1 MSSLSHLTK
10 SPLETN
16 NITLDPDLKDAWGL
30 PAMRVTYKLHPD
42 DMANMRFMLARQREV
57 FEAAGAKK
65 VWDQGVRDITGS
77 VHLMGTARMGNDPK
91 TSVVDKFN
99 RAHGRE
105 KSLCGRWFQFRDV
118 RPAATDADHSG
129 ARLPLR
135 RFHDS
140 GGERRTKI

>member
-1 MSSLSHLTK
+1 
-10 SPLETN
+10 
-16 NITLDPDLKDAWGL
+16 
-30 PAMRVTYKLHPD
+30 
-42 DMANMRFMLARQREV
+42 MRFMLARSAKFSRPPGRRRYGTRV
-57 FEAAGAKK
+57 FGIL
-65 VWDQGVRDITGS
+65 RL

-99 RAHGRE
+99 RAHDVKNLFVVDG
-105 KSLCGRWFQFRDV
+105 SSFRDV

-140 GGERRTKI
+140 GGEEERNLAGANMKLALLK